1 MAPASPKSQGQ
12 GKGQHDAPA
21 LPEAV
26 DLPKGARTGDDLL
39 DPKPVARPFEEARA
53 EGEAGPAELP
63 DEDPAG

>member
-1 MAPASPKSQGQ
+1 MAPASPKAA
-12 GKGQHDAPA
+12 KAAEPE

-39 DPKPVARPFEEARA
+39 DPPPSPRPFSEARA

-63 DEDPAG
+63 DTAPE